1 MKKLLLFTFLFFFIL
16 FHINAQSKLIFSF
29 DNAGNQNQRFY
40 CESSTCSVP
49 TPSAKTSPTI
59 EEVAEIEN
67 LNANENQDLIAD
79 GKLNIYPNPTRERV
93 FITFQNSSDN
103 SIKQLN
109 VFNAYSS
116 LVKIVTIA
124 KNYNQLVF
132 DLSGQASGLYLF
144 VFVKEDGSTIT
155 EKVIKY

>member
-16 FHINAQSKLIFSF
+16 FQINAQSKLIFSF
-29 DNAGNQNQRFY
+29 DTAGNQNQRFY
-40 CESSTCSVP
+40 CEGEPCSPPVPAAKSTE
-49 TPSAKTSPTI
+49 TI
-59 EEVAEIEN
+59 KEIAEIEN
-67 LNANENQDLIAD
+67 LNAIENQDLIAD
-79 GKLNIYPNPTRERV
+79 SKLNIYPNPTRERV

-116 LVKIVTIA
+116 LVKIVAIA

-144 VFVKEDGSTIT
+144 VLVKEDGSTIT